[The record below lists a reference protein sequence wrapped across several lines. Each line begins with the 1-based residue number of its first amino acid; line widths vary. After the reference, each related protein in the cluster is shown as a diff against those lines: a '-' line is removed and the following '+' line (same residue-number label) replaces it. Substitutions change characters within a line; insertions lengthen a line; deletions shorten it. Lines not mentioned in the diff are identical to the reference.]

1 MQVSVTPWVIAT
13 QDSITR
19 RHISPKGNCRQNL
32 RMDDIYMIRR
42 KNLAA
47 VCREKVGGNQSEL
60 ARALDMVPNLV
71 NRYLKKKRIGDDV
84 AKLVEKTYGLES
96 GWMDNVHPSDR
107 DALVLMAYQN
117 ASQEIQTAV
126 ERILNL
132 PFTQASVLNTPSRR
146 RA

>member
-1 MQVSVTPWVIAT
+1 
-13 QDSITR
+13 
-19 RHISPKGNCRQNL
+19 
-32 RMDDIYMIRR
+32 MDDIYLIRR

-60 ARALDMVPNLV
+60 ARALEMVPNLV
-71 NRYLKKKRIGDDV
+71 NRYLKSKRMGDDV
-84 AKLVEKTYGLES
+84 AQLVEKTYGLAA

-107 DALVLMAYQN
+107 EALVLMAYRN

-132 PFTQASVLNTPSRR
+132 PFTQTSTLSGSKRR
-146 RA
+146 SA